1 MTQAE
6 LRVSILA
13 DISQLERALTAAE
26 KLLVQHQENYNS
38 VSRSISQ
45 TSSRMREIG
54 REAQN
59 LRSAFNSGK
68 ISADQFEKEMNQ
80 LNKEVRQLDVEM
92 AGLTREQTR
101 LSREMQRVTRVVQQ
115 QRGGFSEVADGT
127 QQASQ
132 GMRQMART
140 ATVNAVPAM
149 TSVSQIVQ
157 DMPYGISGVANNIQ
171 QLTMQMGWLTTQAGG
186 TRQAMSA
193 LVGSLWGPG
202 GMLFAVS
209 VVTAAL
215 VEYEGAIREAFG
227 SSNRLAE
234 ATKEHTAAALADAS
248 NLRVLMGLATNYNAS
263 IEARRKAIEELN
275 TRYGKYLGNLD
286 EEKIKTDQTREAVD
300 ALTKA
305 LIQQAQVRGIEGV
318 ISEIT
323 GEAAE
328 DLTELQIKHREAWD
342 EIRKTLKDME
352 RGSSYWGMVIRDSDD
367 VLGTLRSISGLQEEW
382 PASLRTAVGTWQELS
397 QEIKDVEANAID
409 AVKPFE
415 DLKEALLNE
424 IFQITVLPEFDQD
437 AIELKG
443 TKPVRVPIEPLDTDW
458 LRDLNPADLNPGDWM
473 ADQLK
478 KLEALRAEYPRLS
491 KEYLELTERINALKL
506 AMGDLGWAGLIET
519 EGALYK
525 FAKES
530 SDAADDIERSA
541 MQMQRAI
548 ESAIQ
553 GMIRSLFDGKFEV
566 EDFVKSIL
574 ASFASVAVTNMLLP
588 GGGVL
593 GSLFGG
599 GAQATSFRTP
609 QINTSMASASMT
621 NGAQLSVGV
630 PNVRID
636 GQDLLVVFGRAQQN
650 KNRIG

>member
-6 LRVSILA
+6 LRVSVKA
-13 DISQLERALTAAE
+13 DIDQLERALTTAE
-26 KLLVQHQENYNS
+26 KLLVQHQQNYDS

-45 TSSRMREIG
+45 TASRMREVG

-68 ISADQFEKEMNQ
+68 ISADRFENEMNQ
-80 LNKEVRQLDVEM
+80 LNKEVRQLDSDM
-92 AGLTREQTR
+92 ADLTREQTR
-101 LSREMQRVTRVVQQ
+101 LGTEMQRATRAVQQ
-115 QRGGFSEVADGT
+115 QRSSFSEVAEGT
-127 QQASQ
+127 EQASQ
-132 GMRQMART
+132 GMRQMARS

-149 TSVSQIVQ
+149 TSVSQIIQ
-157 DMPYGISGVANNIQ
+157 DMPYGIRGVANNIE

-186 TRQAMSA
+186 TRNALSA
-193 LVGSLWGPG
+193 LVGSLWGPA
-202 GMLFAVS
+202 GMLLAVS
-209 VVTAAL
+209 VTTSAL
-215 VEYEGAIREAFG
+215 VRYEGAIKEAFG
-227 SSNRLAE
+227 STNALAE
-234 ATKEHTAAALADAS
+234 ATKEHASAALADIS
-248 NLRVLMGLATNYNAS
+248 NLRVLVSLAKNHTAS
-263 IEARRKAIEELN
+263 IVSRRKAIEELN
-275 TRYGKYLGNLD
+275 GRYGKYLGNLD

-415 DLKEALLNE
+415 NLKEALLNE

-443 TKPVRVPIEPLDTDW
+443 TKPLRVPIEPLDTDW

-473 ADQLK
+473 ADQLR

-506 AMGDLGWAGLIET
+506 AMGDLGWAGLIEA
-519 EGALYK
+519 EGAMYK
-525 FAKES
+525 FANTTKDVS
-530 SDAADDIERSA
+530 KDVDKSA
-541 MQMQRAI
+541 QRMQRAL
-548 ESAIQ
+548 EMAIQ
-553 GMIRSLFDGKFEV
+553 GMIKSMLDGKFEA
-566 EDFVKSIL
+566 EDFAKSLI
-574 ASFASVAVTNMLLP
+574 ASFLSI
-588 GGGVL
+588 GVSNVFADS
-593 GSLFGG
+593 GIFRGLFGG
-599 GAQATSFRTP
+599 GAQAANFRMP
-609 QINTSMASASMT
+609 SVNTSVAASGL
-621 NGAQLSVGV
+621 NGAQMSVNI
-630 PNVRID
+630 PDVRID

-650 KNRIG
+650 KNRIT